1 MLLKQEA
8 PPRPKT
14 IVQQYRERVKER
26 TPLTFDTILGRGVQ
40 QHASLSPRGPVTY
53 SHDRT
58 LVTNNV
64 ADYET
69 ENRKTDAVRTN
80 GPKIEMIKT
89 PNRLNQTVNLG
100 EVEKIMRIKK
110 AFSPQQRYQEGKKSY
125 NIEQY
130 EKNKNTA
137 FKDKAAATIFGK
149 EGSPQR
155 SYSPFKK

>member
-1 MLLKQEA
+1 MKNHYMLLRQEA

-26 TPLTFDTILGRGVQ
+26 IPLTFDTILGRGVQ

-53 SHDRT
+53 SHDQP
-58 LVTNNV
+58 LAAKNIS
-64 ADYET
+64 DYET
-69 ENRKTDAVRTN
+69 ENRKTVAVRTS
-80 GPKIEMIKT
+80 GQKFEMIKT

-110 AFSPQQRYQEGKKSY
+110 AFTPQQRYTGGKKSY

-149 EGSPQR
+149 EGSP
-155 SYSPFKK
+155 

>member
-26 TPLTFDTILGRGVQ
+26 IPLTFDTILGKGVQ

-69 ENRKTDAVRTN
+69 ENRKKAVVRT
-80 GPKIEMIKT
+80 GGSKFEMIKT

-100 EVEKIMRIKK
+100 EVEKIVRIKK
-110 AFSPQQRYQEGKKSY
+110 AFTPQQRYQGGKKSY
-125 NIEQY
+125 NIE
-130 EKNKNTA
+130 
-137 FKDKAAATIFGK
+137 
-149 EGSPQR
+149 
-155 SYSPFKK
+155 